1 MSREAWNLIKNSKH
15 FYIATYRRAIT
26 ALFISMSI
34 NVGLGVLFYFV
45 YFSQPE
51 TDYYSTSGVTPPVK
65 LTPLDGPNY
74 TSTPLLA
81 NDPDD
86 EPETKV
92 IPP

>member
-1 MSREAWNLIKNSKH
+1 MSREAWNITKNSKH

-26 ALFISMSI
+26 ALLISMSI
-34 NVGLGVLFYFV
+34 NVGLGVLFYFA
-45 YFSQPE
+45 YFSQPDAE
-51 TDYYSTSGVTPPVK
+51 YYSTSGVALPVK

-81 NDPDD
+81 SDPEN
-86 EPETKV
+86 EPENKV